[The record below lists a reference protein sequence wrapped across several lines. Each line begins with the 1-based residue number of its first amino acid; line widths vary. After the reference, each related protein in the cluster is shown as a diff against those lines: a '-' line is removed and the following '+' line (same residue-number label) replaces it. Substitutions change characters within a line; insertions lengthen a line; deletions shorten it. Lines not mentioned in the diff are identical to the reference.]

1 VTTPV
6 KLDDAARQARLDR
19 MKRIATGLLGVA
31 TLIFIAAWLLEARF
45 PWLGFVKA
53 TAEAAMI
60 GGLADWFAVTALFR
74 HPLGIPIPHTAIVPK
89 RKDHVGRILGSF
101 VQRHF
106 LSPDVI
112 STKLR
117 SAQVAAKLGDWLSDP
132 EHARAVARQAA
143 VALSAGAKATQHET
157 MQDLIQGAITRKV
170 EKTQVAPLLGKVL
183 GVVMADHRHQELFD
197 EAIELIARAVHENK
211 DFVRERIEQESPW
224 WVPDKIDEKIAS
236 KITRAIDRTLQQ
248 IKDNAGHPIRERFD
262 SALYRFIERLKTEP
276 AVIARAEAIKREML
290 DDEAVRAFAGSLWD
304 DVNHALVRVAE
315 NPEARSLDAITKAL
329 VAFGDALKNDPGLTE
344 KVDTWII
351 EFATE
356 FVERYREDIGSTIEE
371 TVGRWDPEATS
382 KRIELAVGPDLQYIR
397 MNGTL
402 VGGLAGLVIYTIT
415 RLF

>member
-1 VTTPV
+1 
-6 KLDDAARQARLDR
+6 
-19 MKRIATGLLGVA
+19 MKRIATGLLLFFTAIFLVA
-31 TLIFIAAWLLEARF
+31 FYFEAQY
-45 PWLGFVKA
+45 PWLGYVKA

-89 RKDHVGRILGSF
+89 RKDQVGRILGSF

-106 LSPDVI
+106 LSPDVVA
-112 STKLR
+112 TKLR
-117 SAQVAAKLGDWLSDP
+117 AAQVGAKLGAWLSDP

-143 VALSAGAKATQHET
+143 VALSAGARATQHDT

-197 EAIELIARAVHENK
+197 EAIELIAKAVHENK

-224 WVPDKIDEKIAS
+224 WIPEKIDEKIAK
-236 KITRAIDRTLQQ
+236 KITRGIDRTLQQ
-248 IKDNAGHPIRERFD
+248 IRDHSDHPIRERFD
-262 SALYRFIERLKTEP
+262 AALYGFIERLKTEP
-276 AVIARAEAIKREML
+276 AVIARAEAIKREL
-290 DDEAVRAFAGSLWD
+290 LSDEAVRNFAGSLWE
-304 DVNHALVRVAE
+304 DVNAALLRVAE
-315 NPEARSLDAITKAL
+315 NPEARSLDAITRAL
-329 VAFGDALKNDPGLTE
+329 VAFGDALQRDPELVE
-344 KVDTWII
+344 KVDTWVI
-351 EFATE
+351 EFAGQ
-356 FVERYREDIGSTIEE
+356 FVERYRDEIGNTIEE
-371 TVGRWDPEATS
+371 TVARWDPEATS

-402 VGGLAGLVIYTIT
+402 VGGLAGLLIYSIT